1 MQRPGLWVPLLA
13 IVASL
18 LGASSA
24 LALPTWPANDA
35 AWTPLAE
42 PCGVPGPY
50 VEPHGDFAG
59 HNGLHFIDIVGTAAY
74 PAGFVATDGDN
85 LMLRMRVD
93 KFSGAPQYVWQWL
106 FDFESDGNVDWSL
119 QLDDK
124 VDNAVEFV
132 PASPGSPLYAQV
144 NLSHTSGDGHWS
156 ALVGAGYDRII
167 LTTSDGLEL
176 LGDTGPGDSFID
188 VAIPWVDFFAQTG
201 LDPLTEW
208 NGTDPFPY
216 LMHLTTSATHIGVNK
231 DTPLCVG
238 GPGEDPDIPEPA
250 TLTLLGL
257 GALGLLASRRRRA

>member
-1 MQRPGLWVPLLA
+1 MQRRNTGLFSLA
-13 IVASL
+13 VLALL
-18 LGASSA
+18 LGASSV
-24 LALPTWPANDA
+24 LAQPIWPGSDA
-35 AWTPLAE
+35 GWTPLKE
-42 PCGVPGPY
+42 PCGAPGVY

-74 PAGFVATDGDN
+74 PAGFVATDGTH

-93 KFSGAPQYVWQWL
+93 KHFGAPQYVWQWL
-106 FDFESDGNVDWSL
+106 FDFTADGNVDYSL

-144 NLSHTSGDGHWS
+144 NLSHTANDGHWS
-156 ALVGAGYDRII
+156 ALVGTGYDRII
-167 LTTSDGLEL
+167 ATTSDGVDM
-176 LGDTGPGDSFID
+176 GDTGPGDSFID
-188 VAIPWVDFFAQTG
+188 VGIPWADFFSKTG
-201 LDPLTEW
+201 LNPSTKW

-216 LMHLTTSATHIGVNK
+216 LMHLTTSASHIQVNK

-257 GALGLLASRRRRA
+257 GALGLLRSRRRRRS